1 MEADGRNVPA
11 LNNRPIPLPYA
22 QIFLDAF
29 WELSNSRRVGFE
41 GVGPIPMSEVW
52 AYAKL
57 KEWDTSIERFEL
69 EFYIRACD
77 NSYLEALARKRK
89 SNDKANQRPPSRS

>member
-1 MEADGRNVPA
+1 MEANDRNVPA
-11 LNNRPIPLPYA
+11 LQNRPTPLPYA

-41 GVGPIPMSEVW
+41 GVGPIPVSEIW

-57 KEWDTSIERFEL
+57 KEWDSTLERFEL

-77 NSYLEALARKRK
+77 NNYLEALARRRK
-89 SNDKANQRPPSRS
+89 SNDKTKQHPPSRG

>member
-1 MEADGRNVPA
+1 MEADGRFVQA
-11 LNNRPIPLPYA
+11 LLNRPAPTPYA
-22 QIFLDAF
+22 QIFLEAF

-41 GVGPIPMSEVW
+41 GVGPIPVSEIW

-57 KEWDTSIERFEL
+57 KEWDTTLERFEL

-77 NSYLEALARKRK
+77 NIYLEALARKRK
-89 SNDKANQRPPSRS
+89 SNDKTKQRSPSRR